1 MSVIEDGEILGE
13 VQDSSNLQIFAPEI
27 IDDLIDDLSSTDL
40 IDDLSSTDLIDD
52 LSSTDL
58 AEDLSSTDLIDDL
71 SSTDLIDEILIDL
84 DKNGTAQNNGTLV
97 AGDWYKVRTAI

>member
-1 MSVIEDGEILGE
+1 MSVIEDGEILRAAP
-13 VQDSSNLQIFAPEI
+13 DSSNLQIFAPEI
-27 IDDLIDDLSSTDL
+27 IDDL

-97 AGDWYKVRTAI
+97 AGDWYKVRAAV